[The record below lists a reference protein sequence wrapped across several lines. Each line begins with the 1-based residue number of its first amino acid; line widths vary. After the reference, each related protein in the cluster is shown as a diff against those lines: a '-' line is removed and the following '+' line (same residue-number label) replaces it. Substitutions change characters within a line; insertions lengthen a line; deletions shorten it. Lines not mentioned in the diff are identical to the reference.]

1 MKKNPKYYNL
11 ILSTDY
17 VSKPS
22 ACCDSG
28 PSPMELE
35 ASESQVVI

>member
-11 ILSTDY
+11 ILRTDC
-17 VSKPS
+17 VSKPT
-22 ACCDSG
+22 ACSYSG
-28 PSPMELE
+28 PFPMELE